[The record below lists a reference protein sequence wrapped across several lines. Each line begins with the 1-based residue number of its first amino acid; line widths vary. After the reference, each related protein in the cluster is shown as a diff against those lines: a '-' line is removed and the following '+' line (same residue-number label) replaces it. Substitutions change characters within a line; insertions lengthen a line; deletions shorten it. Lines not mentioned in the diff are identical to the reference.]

1 MSTRDHEEEGD
12 SGSDSGS
19 DSDDLFALQSSSF
32 GKNSVKRGGLV
43 APVLKVSEIF
53 EKELSKQ
60 EEQTLDLKRE
70 AREEKKK
77 QQMKKALSKRL
88 ELTKACAESCKELV
102 PCPIGR

>member
-1 MSTRDHEEEGD
+1 M
-12 SGSDSGS
+12 
-19 DSDDLFALQSSSF
+19 
-32 GKNSVKRGGLV
+32 

-53 EKELSKQ
+53 EKEFSKQ

-102 PCPIGR
+102 PEGSEEPAGRSMDLWRSRCSSILC

>member
-32 GKNSVKRGGLV
+32 GKNSMKRGGLV

-60 EEQTLDLKRE
+60 EEQTLDLKR
-70 AREEKKK
+70 R
-77 QQMKKALSKRL
+77 LGKRR
-88 ELTKACAESCKELV
+88 KSN
-102 PCPIGR
+102 R